1 MRTAFC
7 RGVDLHKVAQ
17 SHFVCFVTVSRTY
30 SEVLNKV
37 QFSWPLPFSAVVLG
51 ISLVTTVAG
60 RDLLHFFATGGSYSW
75 SSYPC
80 PLSLSFCSGT
90 RIEFTRWDVPDPL
103 SVHSKLSILSAT
115 IRATVDLVSSCVTM
129 GGMTTRFSRCSLIT
143 FHAYSVSISSTR
155 S

>member
-1 MRTAFC
+1 MGTFPAFSPRSTQGSAEPFRLPC
-7 RGVDLHKVAQ
+7 HCIKNLLRGFEQGAV
-17 SHFVCFVTVSRTY
+17 
-30 SEVLNKV
+30 
-37 QFSWPLPFSAVVLG
+37 LPFSAVVLG

-60 RDLLHFFATGGSYSW
+60 RDLLDFFATGGSYSW
-75 SSYPC
+75 SSDPC

-90 RIEFTRWDVPDPL
+90 RIAFTRWDVPDPL
-103 SVHSKLSILSAT
+103 SVHSKLSILCAT